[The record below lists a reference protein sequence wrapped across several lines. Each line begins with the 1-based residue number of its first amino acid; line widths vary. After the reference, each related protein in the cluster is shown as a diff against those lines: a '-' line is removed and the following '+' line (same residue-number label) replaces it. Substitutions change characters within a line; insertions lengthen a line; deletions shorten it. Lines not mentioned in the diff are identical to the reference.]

1 MASLTQ
7 TEQRPIA
14 GGVRRSKMPDQ
25 IAKYILLTLFTL
37 TWLLPVFATLMTS
50 FRTMDDITIHG
61 FWSIPQTIS
70 LDKFGEAWKQAHI
83 RQYLLNSFIITIPS
97 LIGMLFFSSLS
108 AYALARFR
116 FKGNLFVY
124 FIYVGGT
131 MLPFQILLLPVF
143 RLTNALGMYD
153 TYGAL
158 IIIHIAFQ
166 LGFCTFVMRNF
177 MRTVPSEILD
187 AARVDGCGEFR
198 IYWQIMLPLSLP
210 SLAALATLEFT
221 WVFNDFLWALIL
233 LQSDSLRPVTAGL
246 ATLRGQYVT
255 DWPLITAGALLAT
268 LPTVI
273 VFVFLQRYFIQ
284 GLTLGSGK

>member
-108 AYALARFR
+108 AYALALRGR
-116 FKGNLFVY
+116 ND
-124 FIYVGGT
+124 
-131 MLPFQILLLPVF
+131 
-143 RLTNALGMYD
+143 A
-153 TYGAL
+153 
-158 IIIHIAFQ
+158 AFPD
-166 LGFCTFVMRNF
+166 FA
-177 MRTVPSEILD
+177 
-187 AARVDGCGEFR
+187 AARVPPDEC
-198 IYWQIMLPLSLP
+198 
-210 SLAALATLEFT
+210 
-221 WVFNDFLWALIL
+221 
-233 LQSDSLRPVTAGL
+233 AGD
-246 ATLRGQYVT
+246 V
-255 DWPLITAGALLAT
+255 
-268 LPTVI
+268 
-273 VFVFLQRYFIQ
+273 
-284 GLTLGSGK
+284 